1 MLSFSC
7 SRCKHNLTRHE
18 NEAGSKVA
26 CPSCGQRLLVPEQI
40 RAGKDGDLQL
50 DPAEILL
57 HGDSQLT
64 TTPEKAAR
72 GVLRFECPHCKSVL
86 KADPAKAGTRANC
99 PKCGKLA
106 EVPVPKGR
114 LLEEREPIIED
125 LSAHLVPQLPPP
137 EPSRNPYRVEPV
149 RSTPPLTPTPSSSYR
164 HLILLALLL
173 LAGVGVGVFA
183 VSYYRSERA
192 AQEAESLRLKSRIQ
206 SLHSQL
212 NALDIEFRA
221 AVSRRDKYRASTLC
235 DQIAH
240 KAELL
245 AEEIDH
251 LVVKLPSGP
260 ERDQFVGMAANARLT
275 VAENRATAAQMRTL
289 P

>member
-1 MLSFSC
+1 MIAFPC
-7 SRCKHNLTRHE
+7 PRCKHNLTRHE

-26 CPSCGQRLLVPEQI
+26 CPSCGQRLLVPE
-40 RAGKDGDLQL
+40 RSRTGKEADLQL

-57 HGDSQLT
+57 HGNSQ
-64 TTPEKAAR
+64 AATAAAKSER

-86 KADPAKAGTRANC
+86 KADPAKAGTRATC
-99 PKCGKLA
+99 PKCGRLA
-106 EVPVPKGR
+106 EVPVPKGK
-114 LLEEREPIIED
+114 LLDEPIIED

-137 EPSRNPYRVEPV
+137 EPPRNPYLVEAVPS
-149 RSTPPLTPTPSSSYR
+149 RSTPPPMPAPSSPYR
-164 HLILLALLL
+164 HLVLLALLL

-192 AQEAESLRLKSRIQ
+192 AQEAESLRHKSRIQ

-251 LVVKLPSGP
+251 LVVQLPSGP